1 MLIVDTHCHVST
13 AWYEPVE
20 SLIQQMDRNGVEKA
34 VLVQMG
40 GQYDN
45 SYQDECVALYPDR
58 LVSVVLVDV
67 GADDAP
73 DKLTALVERGARGVR
88 LPAGTPAR
96 EVWRR
101 ASELRLPVTSLG
113 GPAAFA
119 APEFAGNLH
128 IMGDTPVVIE
138 HLGGLKASS
147 DAKSRDAVFALGA
160 HANAHMKIHGLG
172 EFCRRAMPVT
182 SPFPFERED
191 VRLLHEAYDA
201 FGADRL
207 MWGSDYPPVSG
218 REGYSNALRLTMD
231 EFTSDSDRRA
241 IFGETAS
248 RVYGLA

>member
-20 SLIQQMDRNGVEKA
+20 SLIRQMDANGVEKA

-45 SYQDECVALYPDR
+45 SYQDECVGKYPDR

-67 GADDAP
+67 SADDAP
-73 DKLTALVERGARGVR
+73 DKLAALVAQGARGVR
-88 LPAGTPAR
+88 LSAGTPAHD
-96 EVWRR
+96 VWRR
-101 ASELRLPVTSLG
+101 AAELRLPVTSLG
-113 GPAAFA
+113 SPDAFGSRAFA
-119 APEFAGNLH
+119 ENLD

-147 DAKSRDAVFALGA
+147 DGAARDAVFALAG
-160 HANAHMKIHGLG
+160 HRNAHMKVHGLG

-182 SPFPFERED
+182 SPFPFHHED
-191 VRLLHEAYDA
+191 VSLLHEAYEA

-218 REGYSNALRLTMD
+218 REGYSNALRLTMNRFPA
-231 EFTSDSDRRA
+231 ESDRRS